1 MSSVVRALGFLTCN
15 LNPRPTSEC
24 DCAFYQEVENDL
36 FTWQVALLTTCM
48 TTPDD
53 SSCTINAVSDSL
65 PLMVCSFLKPLHNS
79 FLGSFALFSDLLLFP
94 KIFHLAQLFP
104 GDEHGQLHD
113 VDRGQR
119 LHEQLWSD
127 KQLRQQLR
135 IQSGWMGSTAEY
147 VSIAM
152 VTLIFYHISWSGMPS
167 IIQCTMGTTALTFSN
182 EATTNSDGD
191 KVTTDSCNVAKWY
204 EQVRGIL
211 IIRKLFSEIKTC
223 QPRQIFLTCDKQ
235 NFHSGHLVILHSV
248 WPTIEQWNILSH
260 GGNILE
266 ILSRLFFSQG
276 SCINY
281 IITFWGPE
289 RPPPPPCNTVIIQ
302 IYPPSM

>member
-1 MSSVVRALGFLTCN
+1 MSSVVCALGFLTCK
-15 LNPRPTSEC
+15 LNSRPTSEC
-24 DCAFYQEVENDL
+24 DCAFYQEVETDL

-94 KIFHLAQLFP
+94 KIFAQLFSRIFHLAQLFP

-135 IQSGWMGSTAEY
+135 IQSGWMGSTTEY

-152 VTLIFYHISWSGMPS
+152 GTLIFYHI
-167 IIQCTMGTTALTFSN
+167 F
-182 EATTNSDGD
+182 
-191 KVTTDSCNVAKWY
+191 
-204 EQVRGIL
+204 
-211 IIRKLFSEIKTC
+211 
-223 QPRQIFLTCDKQ
+223 
-235 NFHSGHLVILHSV
+235 
-248 WPTIEQWNILSH
+248 
-260 GGNILE
+260 
-266 ILSRLFFSQG
+266 
-276 SCINY
+276 
-281 IITFWGPE
+281 
-289 RPPPPPCNTVIIQ
+289 
-302 IYPPSM
+302 